1 MLNTIHGWGIS
12 ARAHVH
18 IALLYLRNG
27 STDCVQIWYVGWR
40 SPSTCFPQ
48 VMGGMGISA
57 RAHVHPHLRISG
69 SEWPNVLK
77 FDVWL
82 ETQKLRDLQE
92 SEVGWPHSHV
102 RVQFRCLGNR
112 WALALKP
119 HQKQT
124 YLFRARSFIAK
135 HGVLLVI
142 RKQNNHY
149 EGFCSKLF
157 EVSTTSVTLP
167 ERHVKHASESENLRG
182 SGLPQLPL
190 IYFFIHV
197 SENWGTMRSWYLAS
211 VSTFAEGSL
220 FVLSAP

>member
-40 SPSTCFPQ
+40 SPRTCFPQ

-69 SEWPNVLK
+69 SEWPIVLK

-92 SEVGWPHSHV
+92 SEVG
-102 RVQFRCLGNR
+102 
-112 WALALKP
+112 
-119 HQKQT
+119 
-124 YLFRARSFIAK
+124 
-135 HGVLLVI
+135 
-142 RKQNNHY
+142 
-149 EGFCSKLF
+149 
-157 EVSTTSVTLP
+157 
-167 ERHVKHASESENLRG
+167 
-182 SGLPQLPL
+182 
-190 IYFFIHV
+190 
-197 SENWGTMRSWYLAS
+197 
-211 VSTFAEGSL
+211 
-220 FVLSAP
+220 

>member
-1 MLNTIHGWGIS
+1 M
-12 ARAHVH
+12 
-18 IALLYLRNG
+18 
-27 STDCVQIWYVGWR
+27 
-40 SPSTCFPQ
+40 
-48 VMGGMGISA
+48 
-57 RAHVHPHLRISG
+57 HPHLRISG
-69 SEWPNVLK
+69 SEWPIVLK

-142 RKQNNHY
+142 SNTERCWYVDICDRGAFWKY
-149 EGFCSKLF
+149 R
-157 EVSTTSVTLP
+157 TSA
-167 ERHVKHASESENLRG
+167 ASEVFLKSAEITN
-182 SGLPQLPL
+182 
-190 IYFFIHV
+190 IYIHSRV
-197 SENWGTMRSWYLAS
+197 RYDLYHTSKCMHGMNQTEAEYSRHGKRSQRAS
-211 VSTFAEGSL
+211 LSQISPV
-220 FVLSAP
+220 VLEV